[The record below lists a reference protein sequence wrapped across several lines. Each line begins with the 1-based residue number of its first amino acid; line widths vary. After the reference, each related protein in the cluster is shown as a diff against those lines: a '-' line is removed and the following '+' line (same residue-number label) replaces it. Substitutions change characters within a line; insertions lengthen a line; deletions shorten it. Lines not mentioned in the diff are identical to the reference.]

1 MQRVKAFDDPCI
13 YGLAT
18 QINEFARKE
27 AEKYVCM
34 GPVTIMDIKFTT
46 RGSFPDDLHYALVL
60 YSRP

>member
-27 AEKYVCM
+27 AEKYVCVFCEQ
-34 GPVTIMDIKFTT
+34 PHVICDL
-46 RGSFPDDLHYALVL
+46 SFCE
-60 YSRP
+60 RWCFFGEM